1 MNLVRPDLISQPA
14 KGQVLKPGC
23 RGRAD
28 WSGFENSSF
37 EFGACFGF
45 RVSDFGFV
53 LAGQR
58 RPLKGSVSEKSAM
71 RSRLTLL
78 ALAVCLAVL
87 LAGCLSPRKK
97 VAARLPGLRSQWTTN
112 VVHQTALPEQAI
124 NWASAVSLLRTQNLK
139 LLAG

>member
-14 KGQVLKPGC
+14 KGQVLKPRR

-53 LAGQR
+53 LAWR
-58 RPLKGSVSEKSAM
+58 RCADSRISKNC
-71 RSRLTLL
+71 RSRRKEAHFSKDGKIRASLRRLL
-78 ALAVCLAVL
+78 QF
-87 LAGCLSPRKK
+87 SRID
-97 VAARLPGLRSQWTTN
+97 R
-112 VVHQTALPEQAI
+112 
-124 NWASAVSLLRTQNLK
+124 ASA
-139 LLAG
+139 G